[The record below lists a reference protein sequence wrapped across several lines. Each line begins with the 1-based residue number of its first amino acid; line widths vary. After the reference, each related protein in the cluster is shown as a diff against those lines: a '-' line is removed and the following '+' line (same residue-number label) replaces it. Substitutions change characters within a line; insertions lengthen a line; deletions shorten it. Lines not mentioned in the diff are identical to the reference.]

1 MYITI
6 TPQKLGVNFNQS
18 SQDFV
23 SYLEKENEER
33 TLENFEYFFNQTEEG
48 IKPDRVVAEIDS
60 NTAKLKR
67 SEPKFYSITVNPSK
81 RELQQLKNHP
91 EDLKRYT
98 RELMKNYVKAF
109 NRELNGRP
117 IQVSDINYF
126 AKIEYTRR
134 FKGTD
139 REVIGNQPIASKI
152 QTLKDEIYRIQ
163 TGTTIGNLQA
173 LRDKIK
179 RLELEAPHQLNG
191 KRIVQGMEK
200 PGPQSHIHIIVSR
213 KDQSNSISL
222 SPGSKYKNSE
232 VEFNGKQIKRGF
244 DRDTFFAQAEKS
256 FDKLFNYNRNF
267 LDQYTSRRDFLKD
280 PAKFY
285 KDLLKLPHPQRIAA
299 LKLMRETGLKL
310 PPTIPVNQ
318 VQLAY
323 KAFKAL
329 KRGVGIAV
337 KSSSIGI

>member
-6 TPQKLGVNFNQS
+6 TPQKLGTHFNQS

-23 SYLEKENEER
+23 NYLEKENEER
-33 TLENFEYFFNQTEEG
+33 TLENFEYFFNQTEND

-67 SEPKFYSITVNPSK
+67 NEPRFYSITVNPSE
-81 RELQQLKNHP
+81 RELQHLKNHP
-91 EDLKRYT
+91 EALKQYT
-98 RELMKNYVKAF
+98 RELMQDYVKAF
-109 NRELNGRP
+109 NREINGRP
-117 IQVSDINYF
+117 IRVEDIKYF

-139 REVIGNQPIASKI
+139 REVIGNQPIATKI
-152 QTLKDEIYRIQ
+152 QTLKDEVYRIQ
-163 TGTTIGNLQA
+163 TGTTTGNLKA
-173 LRDKIK
+173 LHDKIK
-179 RLELEAPHQLNG
+179 CLELEAPHQLNG

-222 SPGSKYKNSE
+222 SPGSKYKASE

-244 DRDTFFAQAEKS
+244 DRDYFFSQAEKT
-256 FDKLFNYNRNF
+256 FDRLFNYERNF
-267 LDQYTSRRDFLKD
+267 MEHYTSRRDFVKD
-280 PAKFY
+280 TSQFY
-285 KDLLKLPHPQRIAA
+285 KNLLKLPYPERTAA
-299 LKLMRETGLKL
+299 FKLMREAGIKL
-310 PPTIPVNQ
+310 PPTVPVNQ

-323 KAFKAL
+323 KAFNAL

-337 KSSSIGI
+337 KSSSISI